1 MHLISDKIMWYLTP
15 FFLHTSSALVLKRAI
30 CMKALDAENVS
41 CISATCEI
49 CFLNC
54 KLKIHLSFPSHLH
67 CLISFSTS
75 NYCLSLC
82 YLSEDS
88 VFRYHLTATWNKI
101 ILYVLYCVQD
111 VIRPNWTMNIR
122 KFHWIVNHEGESN
135 WVLFL
140 PFLGGRIEL
149 QPKSVIFTTMRLST
163 TQFVDLSRPWTSV
176 LLECR

>member
-1 MHLISDKIMWYLTP
+1 MVTRASDQWQDHVVLNSFFSSHKFSFTAEESYLHEGLGCWKC
-15 FFLHTSSALVLKRAI
+15 FLH
-30 CMKALDAENVS
+30 
-41 CISATCEI
+41 ISHMWN
-49 CFLNC
+49 L
-54 KLKIHLSFPSHLH
+54 LKIHLSFPSHLH

-75 NYCLSLC
+75 NNCLSLC

-111 VIRPNWTMNIR
+111 VIRPNWPMNIR